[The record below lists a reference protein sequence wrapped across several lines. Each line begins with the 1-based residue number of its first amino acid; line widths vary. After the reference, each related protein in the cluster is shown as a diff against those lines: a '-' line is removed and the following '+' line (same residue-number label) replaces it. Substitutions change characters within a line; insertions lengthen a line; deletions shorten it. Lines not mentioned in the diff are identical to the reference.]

1 MKEEFLNAKVYTVKK
16 HSLVLDDYG
25 EHLNINEFDFKKPSK
40 FSKEQIRVFELI
52 FSNFNGIFETG
63 LSMIT
68 RDIPEISLI
77 ITEQK
82 SFSEYIS
89 SIKEKSIIITVNS
102 PSFGSD
108 ILLQFNNSIL
118 FTLIDKVL
126 GGDGQQEIKRELTE
140 IEMSLATEIVNVSI
154 NSLKEAWSN
163 IEKMDFVISK
173 IEPSSQYIRTI
184 PPNEMCL
191 AFSFTLEI
199 AKKRGFFSICIP
211 FIAVKPLLDDLNK
224 RSLYGKELNLY
235 PNNGNNLSKCI
246 SEIPLE
252 AQVILGEVELK
263 LNEIND
269 LEPGDIIKLNTR
281 TSDTLDFIIGE
292 NCLYKVKPG
301 KIAKKL
307 AIKIIEKNKS
317 SF

>member
-235 PNNGNNLSKCI
+235 SNNGNNLSKCI